1 MGRVMRALA
10 ILFLVPGFS
19 LGLIA
24 GVTHVV
30 GPLDPVPV
38 KETSLVWSNRIF
50 ATRGDFES
58 WLTSR
63 GSNYEL
69 WSQRHPGAARHF
81 EDVSL
86 RSLAASSSAQQSR
99 RPAQSGTALLIAII
113 SSAVLLAMLA
123 LPKFV
128 RSRAPWDP
136 RTGLRLP
143 RSPSRS
149 VATLPATPRGRARA
163 RPRTLAPVLP
173 RFPEAVPFD
182 WRKGWSTVDRV
193 GRVALAARTALAA
206 KSRSR
211 LVRHYLPK
219 VTFYAA
225 AVILSFAIGAWVAI
239 YL

>member
-1 MGRVMRALA
+1 M
-10 ILFLVPGFS
+10 
-19 LGLIA
+19 
-24 GVTHVV
+24 
-30 GPLDPVPV
+30 
-38 KETSLVWSNRIF
+38 WSNRIF

-58 WLTSR
+58 WLISR

-128 RSRAPWDP
+128 RSSRVPWDP
-136 RTGLRLP
+136 RTGRRLP

-149 VATLPATPRGRARA
+149 VATVPARPRGRARA
-163 RPRTLAPVLP
+163 QPREHAPVMP
-173 RFPEAVPFD
+173 RFPEAVPLD
-182 WRKGWSTVDRV
+182 WRKGWSTVGRV